1 MTIIN
6 RHRAEMEKTTKKDK
20 PTKRPLGRRPAGAV
34 LVDGRWEL
42 TELST
47 QLAAERL
54 LRQRQARRTTW
65 RKMQDRLRAAYPELF
80 VERGLNP
87 RQTTLGPRSTEREVD
102 SSPCQKTDTSSNT
115 YDAFWRSVQRDEDG
129 APNLPSGSASL

>member
-1 MTIIN
+1 
-6 RHRAEMEKTTKKDK
+6 MEETMKKDK
-20 PTKRPLGRRPAGAV
+20 PTKRPLGRQPAGAV
-34 LVDGRWEL
+34 LVDGKWEL

-47 QLAAERL
+47 QLAAERV
-54 LRQRQARRTTW
+54 LRKRQARRNAW

-102 SSPCQKTDTSSNT
+102 SSPCQKTDTSSTADT
-115 YDAFWRSVQRDEDG
+115 YDAFWRSVQRDDG